1 MALATRQTQTQQG
14 ITSFFDAPFTAVNNN
29 LMETIYSDPDVNPA
43 TRLLAFIARFSTGYL
58 KPEVV
63 LKEGFVLNATGMSRS
78 SLYKAKRE
86 LIDSGKITVTHTQ
99 TGNCVYRLAA
109 AYQCLKGHSL
119 QATAI
124 EKAAERWG
132 SPSVDPTRPQPE
144 TPYNKEIQENLNQHQ
159 SVHATPS
166 QKPNDDAI
174 SVSCSQRDCSRQL
187 VDQLKSLGV
196 TEFMAH
202 RLSKAKPSDIIERA
216 IQRVRTLEVINPA
229 GYLVS
234 EILRGGYQDRPDPT
248 RAQRDFHREI
258 HEKRQTERL
267 KLEQHHQ
274 ESQDRAEQLW
284 QKFLALP
291 LSCQLELKQKIQSEA
306 ESEGF
311 SRLRGWGEG
320 HPLWRGLL
328 LEQLQTRLALNGGE
342 TGPKAPFHP
351 PPPGPQGSPMLGSS
365 QACCSIGFSPANLQ
379 THPPASGGAS
389 P

>member
-1 MALATRQTQTQQG
+1 MIEKITRVEVPMALATRQTQNKQG

-63 LKEGFVLNATGMSRS
+63 LKEGFVLDATGMSRS

-109 AYQCLKGHSL
+109 AYQCLKGHSI
-119 QATAI
+119 QPTAT

-159 SVHATPS
+159 SVHATPP
-166 QKPNDDAI
+166 QKINDDASSI
-174 SVSCSQRDCSRQL
+174 SCSQRGGGQRLVEQL
-187 VDQLKSLGV
+187 RHLGV

-202 RLSKAKPSDIIERA
+202 RLTKAKPSEIIERA
-216 IQRVRTLEVINPA
+216 IQRVRLLEVTNPA

-234 EILRGGYQDRPDPT
+234 EILRGGYQDKPDPT
-248 RAQRDFHREI
+248 RAQRDLHREI
-258 HEKRQTERL
+258 REKRQAERL

-291 LSCQLELKQKIQSEA
+291 LGCQLELKQKIQYQA
-306 ESEGF
+306 EREGF
-311 SRLRGWGEG
+311 SRLRGWGEA

-328 LEQLQTRLALNGGE
+328 LEELQARLALDGGKTE
-342 TGPKAPFHP
+342 PKASSCAPT
-351 PPPGPQGSPMLGSS
+351 PGPQGSSAL
-365 QACCSIGFSPANLQ
+365 SP
-379 THPPASGGAS
+379 
-389 P
+389 